1 MNLKK
6 LINRLVKLIKF
17 QPDHSRKREKAQI
30 INGRNV
36 RGESSTVPTDNE
48 RIMRHHEQPDANKS
62 DNLDE
67 MDKSLEIDNL
77 NSPTSI

>member
-1 MNLKK
+1 
-6 LINRLVKLIKF
+6 
-17 QPDHSRKREKAQI
+17 
-30 INGRNV
+30 
-36 RGESSTVPTDNE
+36 
-48 RIMRHHEQPDANKS
+48 MRHHEQPDANKS